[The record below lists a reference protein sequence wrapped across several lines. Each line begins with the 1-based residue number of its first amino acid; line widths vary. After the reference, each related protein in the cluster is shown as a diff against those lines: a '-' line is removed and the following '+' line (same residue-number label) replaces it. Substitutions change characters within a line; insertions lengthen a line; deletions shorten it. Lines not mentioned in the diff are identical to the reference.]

1 MPRAIAQVH
10 AACNHEQWAPCVAY
24 AQSNHACLLWCCKI
38 FEKQDAQKSHI
49 LHWSVY
55 ASYVEIYNEAFHDLL
70 NPAMKSGNI
79 AIHEYQL
86 AAAPQP

>member
-10 AACNHEQWAPCVAY
+10 AACVAHEHEHRTTICIVRAL
-24 AQSNHACLLWCCKI
+24 HACVVWCRQI

-70 NPAMKSGNI
+70 NPSMKSGNI
-79 AIHEYQL
+79 AIHEYQ
-86 AAAPQP
+86 